1 MLLQVTM
8 SLSLRISPS
17 AYQIR
22 YGGCKGVVS
31 LWPELEDDQLRVR
44 KSMEKFQSDH
54 HELEVV
60 QYTKPGDLVPLFLFH
75 TLSHSGCVVS
85 TRHILMC
92 KCPVVIGGRSYSGRV
107 GRCPSTFW
115 SLWAAAISGPP
126 PFEPRFKHRIFTRIY
141 GPLKRVYQNFFR
153 LLC

>member
-1 MLLQVTM
+1 MLWMLLQVRK

-31 LWPELEDDQLRVR
+31 LWPELKDDQLHVR

-60 QYTKPGDLVPLFLFH
+60 QYTKPGDLVPLFF
-75 TLSHSGCVVS
+75 SHIES
-85 TRHILMC
+85 
-92 KCPVVIGGRSYSGRV
+92 
-107 GRCPSTFW
+107 FW
-115 SLWAAAISGPP
+115 
-126 PFEPRFKHRIFTRIY
+126 
-141 GPLKRVYQNFFR
+141 
-153 LLC
+153 LCCID